1 MINTDL
7 VVYKLSSGEPL
18 VSFEENKV
26 RPLGPFQELDNSV
39 MGAVKYV
46 K

>member
-1 MINTDL
+1 MPCGQINTSVRL
-7 VVYKLSSGEPL
+7 RPL